1 MASSDLRPMYKKLLK
16 LAQTLPADKR
26 QTTVEQIRREFR
38 THNGTKDPK
47 EIAALLARAQSS
59 IGYLKI
65 VTPRATSDAGVK
77 NYVYIKGK
85 RVEAAGAAEDGA
97 RYKTADYNAQM
108 QRHVQLL
115 RRQHFMDRK

>member
-1 MASSDLRPMYKKLLK
+1 MASSAAGDLRPIYKKLLK

-47 EIAALLARAQSS
+47 ELYAAF
-59 IGYLKI
+59 
-65 VTPRATSDAGVK
+65 DAGVK

-85 RVEAAGAAEDGA
+85 RVEAASVAEDGA
-97 RYKTADYNAQM
+97 KYKTADYNAQM